1 MARTAGPRPPAR
13 GGLALPPMGRRT
25 FVRGALLG
33 AAGAGLPGLLS
44 ACGIDPAVQTPET
57 CKSTD
62 ISATDKKLV
71 WSNWPQY
78 IDKGKKT
85 LQDFIDQTGI
95 DVTYNADVN
104 DNNEFFA
111 KIANQLGD
119 CQPIGRDVIVL
130 TDWMAARLVKLGW
143 LQTVDHANV
152 PNVDKN
158 LSASLKSPDWDK
170 KRDYSAPWQSGFTGI
185 AYNAKYTGEVKSF
198 EELITRS
205 DLKGRISLLQEMRD
219 TMGFMLLVTGGDP
232 TNFDDQDW
240 GNAIDKLQ
248 EIVDNGQVR
257 RFTGNDYVND
267 LDKGDLLACEAWS
280 GDVIAMQYDNPDIK
294 FVIPE
299 EGLALWSDNMLIP
312 NKAEHRTNAEKLMN
326 FYYEPE
332 IAARLAAWVN
342 YICPV
347 DGARDAMEKVDPSL
361 VDAPL
366 IFPDDEMLSKTFSFQ
381 SLEESTAKKYDT
393 EFSQAIG

>member
-1 MARTAGPRPPAR
+1 MARNTVTRPGSVDRRAFLR
-13 GGLALPPMGRRT
+13 GVGATGIALTLPELLA
-25 FVRGALLG
+25 
-33 AAGAGLPGLLS
+33 
-44 ACGIDPAVQTPET
+44 ACGTKPATQTSDSCVSKDVSASE
-57 CKSTD
+57 KS
-62 ISATDKKLV
+62 LNF
-71 WSNWPQY
+71 SNWPEY
-78 IDKGKKT
+78 IDVKDHGKRMPSLEEFTK
-85 LQDFIDQTGI
+85 QTGI
-95 DVTYNADVN
+95 QVAYNADIN
-104 DNNEFFA
+104 ANEEFFA
-111 KIANQLGD
+111 KVQNQLAD
-119 CQPIGRDVIVL
+119 CQPIGRDIITL
-130 TDWMAARLVKLGW
+130 TDWMAGRMIALGW
-143 LQTVDHANV
+143 IQKLDHDKI
-152 PNVDKN
+152 PNVDAN
-158 LSASLKSPDWDK
+158 LISSLKSPGWDK
-170 KRDYSAPWQSGFTGI
+170 NRDYSVPWQSGLTGI
-185 AYNAKYTGEVKSF
+185 AYNAKYTGEVKSMK
-198 EELITRS
+198 ELITRS

-219 TMGFMLLVTGGDP
+219 TMGFMLLVTGSDP
-232 TNFDDQDW
+232 TDFDDGDW

-312 NKAEHRTNAEKLMN
+312 NKAEHRANAEKLMN

-361 VDAPL
+361 VEAPL

>member
-1 MARTAGPRPPAR
+1 MNLSGRCEDTASAPYWKPGCRRTAS
-13 GGLALPPMGRRT
+13 
-25 FVRGALLG
+25 G

-44 ACGIDPAVQTPET
+44 ACGIDPAVQTPAT

-85 LQDFIDQTGI
+85 LLDFIDQTGI

-158 LSASLKSPDWDK
+158 LTAKLKSPDWDK

-198 EELITRS
+198 QELITRS

-219 TMGFMLLVTGGDP
+219 TMGFMLLVTGSDP
-232 TNFDDQDW
+232 TDFDDGDW

>member
-1 MARTAGPRPPAR
+1 
-13 GGLALPPMGRRT
+13 MGRRT
-25 FVRGALLG
+25 FLRGAMVG
-33 AAGAGLPGLLS
+33 TAGLGLPGLLS

-57 CKSTD
+57 CQSTD
-62 ISATDKKLV
+62 LSSSDKRLV

-85 LQDFIDQTGI
+85 LEDFIDESGI

-158 LSASLKSPDWDK
+158 LTAKLKSPDWDK

-185 AYNAKYTGEVKSF
+185 AYNSKYTGEVKSF
-198 EELITRS
+198 QELITRS

-219 TMGFMLLVTGGDP
+219 TMGFMLLVTGSDP
-232 TNFDDQDW
+232 TNFDDNDW
-240 GNAIDKLQ
+240 ANAIDKLE

-312 NKAEHRTNAEKLMN
+312 NKADHRANAEKLMN

-332 IAARLAAWVN
+332 VAARLAAWVN

-347 DGARDAMEKVDPSL
+347 DGAREAMEKVDPSL

-366 IFPDDEMLSKTFSFQ
+366 IFPDDEMLSQAFLFQ
-381 SLEESTAKKYDT
+381 SVDESTAKKYDT

>member
-1 MARTAGPRPPAR
+1 MARTDGPRPGAR
-13 GGLALPPMGRRT
+13 NGLTLPPMGRRT

-119 CQPIGRDVIVL
+119 CQSIGRDVIVL

-170 KRDYSAPWQSGFTGI
+170 NRDYSAPWQSGFTGI
-185 AYNAKYTGEVKSF
+185 AYNAKYTGEVKTF
-198 EELITRS
+198 QELITRS

-219 TMGFMLLVTGGDP
+219 TMGFMLLVTGSDP
-232 TNFDDQDW
+232 TDFDDQDW

-347 DGARDAMEKVDPSL
+347 DGARDAMAKVDPSL